1 MWETE
6 HGAAFLSEHTRGQR
20 LRGKR
25 KAPRLRIQ
33 QASVIG
39 RSTCVEYV

>member
-25 KAPRLRIQ
+25 RGLRIQ